1 MTIKFR
7 SRLKYFLP
15 LAAVVVFI
23 IITAFGSN
31 LIGAFGAFHG
41 VKNLSIQEA
50 AELTDKEALLILD
63 VRQREEFEVSHLKG
77 AVLVDD
83 IDFESL
89 KTDQPILL
97 YCTVGFR
104 STELGTT
111 LTNKGFSHIYNL
123 DGGLISWKNQGQ
135 PVYNLRE
142 QPTDSVHIYS
152 GLFGFLLTDGQAVK

>member
-15 LAAVVVFI
+15 LVALLVVITIAAF
-23 IITAFGSN
+23 ASD
-31 LIGAFGAFHG
+31 LINGFGALHG
-41 VKNLSIQEA
+41 VKNLSTRESI
-50 AELTDKEALLILD
+50 ELTNKEALLIVD
-63 VRQREEFEVSHLKG
+63 VRQREEFEVSHMRG
-77 AVLVDD
+77 AVLVED

-123 DGGLISWKNQGQ
+123 DGGLIRWKNKGQ
-135 PVYNLRE
+135 PVYNMQE
-142 QPTDSVHIYS
+142 QSTDSVHVYS
-152 GLFGFLLTDGQAVK
+152 GLFGFLLTDGLAVK